1 MMKRMIAALVCLA
14 ALTGSVAAQEGLKV
28 SPETRA
34 RIIAAGKAC
43 RPDIG
48 KFCASVQRG
57 EGRILQCLVTHEKNL
72 EPDCLNAMKAIRN
85 S

>member
-1 MMKRMIAALVCLA
+1 MLKRMIAALVCLA

-28 SPETRA
+28 SPEMRA
-34 RIIAAGKAC
+34 RIIAAGKTC

-48 KFCASVQRG
+48 KFCAAVQRG
-57 EGRILQCLVTHEKNL
+57 EGRILQCLVTNEASL
-72 EPDCLNAMKAIRN
+72 QPDCLNAMKAMRN